1 MPKTYLTFSAQ
12 VSAADTETRTIK
24 GLVVPFGKVG
34 NTSAGK
40 VVFELG
46 SISDPDP
53 SAVKFLLQHDPA
65 RPIGRAAAFDI
76 VPSGIMGS
84 FKVSSTTAGNDALVE
99 ASDGLRDGLSVGASV
114 HAFEMK
120 EGVMHVTSASIDEVS
135 LVHAPAFTDAK
146 VTDVAAS
153 ENDELETE
161 TAQEPTAQEGEKMSE
176 ETATTEVEASVPVVT
191 AAAPAYTSVRSP
203 ITSDSTYLEHSI
215 KAACGNEDSRQY
227 VRAADDAM
235 TNNTGVNRPS
245 TQSRFID
252 SQIGIT
258 SAIDAIGRTP
268 LIANGM
274 TFETPRFLTDPTV
287 ADVAEGGAPSETGIT
302 GDFIVN
308 TVKKASGLQRM
319 SFELLDRSSP
329 QFYEAMV
336 QKLQKAAAKA
346 ADTAV
351 LTALGTSGTL
361 PTTTYAADAAGLIA
375 YCSTESVAALSGT
388 GEFAT
393 ALIASPA
400 HWAAIQGYTDTTG
413 RPLFMS
419 TGATSNAAGTATS
432 RSLRGNVRDLDL
444 YVDPFFATTGIVDN
458 SAFII
463 TPDAVKYYES
473 PQRLLQVNQLTSGE
487 VEVNLYHYYCVTVE
501 KPLGV
506 RRFNLT

>member
-1 MPKTYLTFSAQ
+1 MPNETYLTFSAA
-12 VSAADTETRTIK
+12 VTAADTETRTIK

-46 SISDPDP
+46 SINQPDP

-65 RPIGRAAAFDI
+65 RPIGRAAAFDV

-114 HAFEMK
+114 HTFEMK

-135 LVHAPAFTDAK
+135 LVHAAAFTDAK
-146 VTDVAAS
+146 VTEVAAS
-153 ENDELETE
+153 ENEPLETE
-161 TAQEPTAQEGEKMSE
+161 TATQTQTQEGETMSE
-176 ETATTEVEASVPVVT
+176 ENATTEVEAAEATVT

-203 ITSDSTYLEHSI
+203 IISDGTYLEHSI
-215 KAACGNEDSRQY
+215 KAAYGNEDSRQY

-245 TQSRFID
+245 TQQRFID
-252 SQIGIT
+252 SQIGLT
-258 SAIDAIGRTP
+258 SAIDAIGRTA

-274 TFETPRFLTDPTV
+274 TFETPRFTANPTV
-287 ADVAEGGAPSETGIT
+287 AETAEGAAPSETGIT

-336 QKLQKAAAKA
+336 QKLQKAAAKN
-346 ADTAV
+346 ADEAV
-351 LTALGTSGTL
+351 LAALTAAGTVATGV
-361 PTTTYAADAAGLIA
+361 AASAAGLIS
-375 YCSTESVAALSGT
+375 YCATEGTAALVGT
-388 GEFAT
+388 GEFAN

-413 RPLFMS
+413 RPLFNS
-419 TGATSNAAGTATS
+419 FGATSNAVGQASS
-432 RSLRGNVRDLDL
+432 RSLRGVVQDLDL
-444 YVDPFFATTGIVDN
+444 YVDPFFSTAGIVDD

-473 PQRLLQVNQLTSGE
+473 PSRLLQVNQLGSGE
-487 VEVNLYHYYCVTVE
+487 VEVNLYHYYSVTVE